1 MYASGAQ
8 GVNTAPVLGWSALFA
23 LLPTVIAYLLY
34 YRGIQKIRDSS
45 RVPVQAS
52 VECVV
57 AVGIGVLA
65 LHETL
70 GTVKALGIARVL
82 GSVLLMNSG
91 TQKPPAHEQAVFDWA
106 FAHAVAFI
114 ARWSTDCSD

>member
-34 YRGIQKIRDSS
+34 YRGIQKICDSS

-70 GTVKALGIARVL
+70 GTVKALGIALVL

-91 TQKPPAHEQAVFDWA
+91 TQKTA
-106 FAHAVAFI
+106 
-114 ARWSTDCSD
+114 CS

>member
-8 GVNTAPVLGWSALFA
+8 GVNTAPVLGWSVLFA

-91 TQKPPAHEQAVFDWA
+91 TQKTA
-106 FAHAVAFI
+106 
-114 ARWSTDCSD
+114 CSCEPNQ

>member
-1 MYASGAQ
+1 MNILGCSLTATGGHLSSAAISAAGIGCGLASGFCY
-8 GVNTAPVLGWSALFA
+8 GMTA
-23 LLPTVIAYLLY
+23 VIAYLLY
-34 YRGIQKIRDSS
+34 YRGVQKIRDSS
-45 RVPVQAS
+45 RVPVPAS

-70 GTVKALGIARVL
+70 DTVKVLGIALML

-91 TQKPPAHEQAVFDWA
+91 TQKTA
-106 FAHAVAFI
+106 
-114 ARWSTDCSD
+114 CS

>member
-1 MYASGAQ
+1 M
-8 GVNTAPVLGWSALFA
+8 
-23 LLPTVIAYLLY
+23 
-34 YRGIQKIRDSS
+34 
-45 RVPVQAS
+45 PVQAS

-91 TQKPPAHEQAVFDWA
+91 TQKTA
-106 FAHAVAFI
+106 
-114 ARWSTDCSD
+114 CS

>member
-1 MYASGAQ
+1 MSVYSYGAAALFLLLWM
-8 GVNTAPVLGWSALFA
+8 GIRGESLAVSAPVLGWSVLFA

-45 RVPVQAS
+45 RVPVLAS

-70 GTVKALGIARVL
+70 GAVKLLGIARVL

-91 TQKPPAHEQAVFDWA
+91 TQKTA
-106 FAHAVAFI
+106 
-114 ARWSTDCSD
+114 CS

>member
-1 MYASGAQ
+1 MLAPNRFLLSVCLRRAGGEHRAGAR
-8 GVNTAPVLGWSALFA
+8 LFA

-70 GTVKALGIARVL
+70 GTVKLLGIARVL

-91 TQKPPAHEQAVFDWA
+91 TQKTA
-106 FAHAVAFI
+106 
-114 ARWSTDCSD
+114 CS

>member
-1 MYASGAQ
+1 M
-8 GVNTAPVLGWSALFA
+8 VTAYSRNLRTTGDLRCGDRLRARIRLLLRHDGRHRLSAT
-23 LLPTVIAYLLY
+23 LPRRAEI
-34 YRGIQKIRDSS
+34 RGSS
-45 RVPVQAS
+45 RVPVLAS

-70 GTVKALGIARVL
+70 DTVKILGIALVL

-91 TQKPPAHEQAVFDWA
+91 TQKTA
-106 FAHAVAFI
+106 
-114 ARWSTDCSD
+114 CS

>member
-1 MYASGAQ
+1 M
-8 GVNTAPVLGWSALFA
+8 L
-23 LLPTVIAYLLY
+23 
-34 YRGIQKIRDSS
+34 
-45 RVPVQAS
+45 AS

-70 GTVKALGIARVL
+70 DTVKVLGIALVL

-91 TQKPPAHEQAVFDWA
+91 TQKNRLLMSRRFFDWVLT
-106 FAHAVAFI
+106 HAVAFS
-114 ARWSTDCSD
+114 ARRSTDCSD